1 MRGSTSAF
9 TLAALATAVAAVGA
23 QVTTPAPD
31 VLATVRISESVL
43 ANGKPLPPGTYE
55 IRLTGERPA
64 PLAGQSPDAQ
74 RRVEFVANKTVVA
87 TEVAEVLRDDDRP
100 AVGASAQPSRGG
112 TRVDM
117 LQGGEFL
124 RISVKRGTDQ
134 YLIHLP
140 IAR

>member
-1 MRGSTSAF
+1 MGRSTPAL
-9 TLAALATAVAAVGA
+9 TLAALVTAVAAVGA

-31 VLATVRISESVL
+31 VLATVRIAESVL

-87 TEVAEVLRDDDRP
+87 TETAEVLRDDDRP
-100 AVGASAQPSRGG
+100 EVGASAQPSRGG
-112 TRVDM
+112 THVGT
-117 LQGGEFL
+117 LKGGEFL
-124 RISVKRGTDQ
+124 RISVKRGTEQ

-140 IAR
+140 IVR